1 VFLAITAIKPV
12 SNPFLSVLWPWEKTG
27 RHLDS
32 LAMTSYVHDLRP
44 IIPFAQTL
52 FPWTLDENIIFPE
65 SCTPTISEFK
75 HEDLPA
81 LLLLIQYLVQVEVNP
96 SGRLLLR

>member
-1 VFLAITAIKPV
+1 
-12 SNPFLSVLWPWEKTG
+12 
-27 RHLDS
+27 
-32 LAMTSYVHDLRP
+32 
-44 IIPFAQTL
+44 
-52 FPWTLDENIIFPE
+52 LDENIIFPE

-96 SGRLLLR
+96 SGRLLLL